1 MNINATTKVNA
12 YIGAEF
18 FIKNIR
24 THHVFFF
31 EETKMTNIIN
41 LKTHLR
47 VTLYIK
53 TEVTTLIHV

>member
-12 YIGAEF
+12 YIGAAF